1 MTISTPTARWA
12 NRSRCNEDTQRDVT
26 PSLAYASGWIPS
38 EKRNF
43 KQYPSVRV
51 LDYSGGHACPTLAEL
66 PPPAAIIDPHTL
78 LCHMTALA
86 SHIARNHFLG
96 LLASLWILAL
106 PGFAQVADTA
116 KLVHPEV
123 ADRISLTDPQRIE
136 VQQLLQA
143 RAEAIATAKDASD
156 RETARRTFDEKIL
169 AILNDEQKALFASLA
184 PSQKLTFQ
192 FREMKWDDV
201 LQWFAE
207 QQDLTLVMDR
217 TPPGVF
223 TYSDTRTY
231 SPAEG
236 IDLLNSVLMTRN
248 FTLVRREKM
257 LVVMELTDSIPLEL
271 IPRVTQEE
279 LVKRGRFELVSVIFP
294 LGGRPIDAVLN
305 EVKPYLSSYGRAVP
319 LAQGSQVLV
328 IETAGKMRTINELIA
343 SVPVPKPNP
352 KLEPTPPPQPVFTSY
367 PLGSL
372 DADRVLKTVQTL
384 IPSDRIT
391 VDPKTGV
398 LSAYVIP
405 DQHTAIKNAIEQM
418 IASATNLPGNET
430 VAYQSSKAIPDDF
443 RKQMLGIAPNAA
455 VVVAAN
461 RVLVTA
467 SPEDQKVVRAALA
480 GLDLQPVMDSRSM
493 KVFEIDPAIATAT
506 ETAIKAFLP
515 TAQVGANSAAGSLI
529 VRGTENDIHLAEEIL
544 QLWTRGHV
552 NKSLQLRAFP
562 LDRVADSKWLTSVQK
577 FLPDASAWL
586 SADGKQ
592 LMLLASAKDIAR
604 MDETLPQLLAL
615 LPKQSDRQWK
625 VYVLSKNQLAR
636 RALLTA
642 ELPSDLSTMKLV
654 DGTIKQ
660 ELLASGTPEQ
670 HALFAAFLET
680 MNQPGPTPPPSTGRI
695 HPIDVANSS
704 LVVQLLSA
712 EFPEAKITVDKA
724 DTSLTVIADEPTQKQ
739 VSERLAA
746 LVAELPKKTRMKLES
761 YSVAGMTASALNTAL
776 TPLLANAR
784 VSADATKNRLLISA
798 DEKTHED
805 IQSLVQALD
814 ATATADQQKLVV
826 VYPVQHATPTQI
838 KTILD
843 QIMVGTVILAD
854 DKLKQVVA
862 TGTIEAQATVKAT
875 VEQMDRPKANALSK
889 EVRTFDTKKVQASSF
904 LPVLQKLWPDMELA
918 ADNSANKIIA
928 SGSVDDL
935 AKLGQAMERLV
946 ASPDGSPQ
954 SVKTYAV
961 PAGDM
966 LTLASILGQIAPQ
979 AILSTDATSRTVTAW
994 ASDEQHQ
1001 RIEQALEQIS
1011 KTAQNAKVPAT
1022 YIVKPTQVASVQTAL
1037 LSLFPS
1043 ASVAGIATT
1052 GQLIVVASDEQQKR
1066 IAQVIEM
1073 LASGPNAA
1081 DRTVRVFRLD
1091 PERMDTATAVS
1102 GLQAVLPSQIRLE
1115 PNTANQTILAIG
1127 TPDELNLAAKKLEEL
1142 QQQLPEP
1149 DEVTTRVYAIR
1160 HGSTASALTVLQAMM
1175 PKVSMVQDA
1184 TTRTL
1189 SANAKKRDHDR
1200 IEAFLKD
1207 YDRTR
1212 EPATYMVKPTQAA
1225 AAQSSLKALFPF
1237 ADVTGDATTGQIVVV
1252 AESEQ
1257 QKQIAKVIEMLGT
1270 GPNAAERTVRVFGI
1284 DPSRVDLTALISTLQ
1299 STLPPN
1305 IRLEANA
1312 RNYSILAIG
1321 TPEDLNRVAVKLD
1334 EVLKQLPNPEP
1345 MTSVVYPLKHGTAAG
1360 AYALL
1365 TTLLP
1370 RTSIIQDATS
1380 KTIAATASRGEH
1392 DKIREV
1398 LATYDVPRQEQL
1410 ETQVY
1415 RLKQGNASG
1424 LASMLV
1430 TLMPQ
1435 GAFYGGRD
1443 DGVLVATAT
1452 KEQQE
1457 RIATIVKGYDAA
1469 GDGPE
1474 TRVFPLT
1481 KADAASLRTALAASS
1496 NKINVVA
1503 DAATNS
1509 LIVTASSNDLQR
1521 ISEVVKSIEQGE
1533 GSGKTTRYFPLG
1545 AADPLPLSR
1554 ALTESFPKAKFGADA
1569 TNGGLF
1575 ATGDEQELESISKIV
1590 SEVNQQPGK
1599 LPSFRAFPLKHA
1611 NAENVSKS
1619 LTTALGTRSTAGIT
1633 FQRDAKTVFAVGTK
1647 QDLTNIEQMI
1657 AQMDVPESGIN
1668 ARRLEIISLR
1678 GVDGKSIA
1686 TALESLFKDSAIPAE
1701 IKYDTINEQLFVT
1714 GDPRQLALIKES
1726 LQTLAPPKR
1735 ELAIFQLEDTDPNS
1749 FKIVADALFEDEPLN
1764 SSPSITIDSNQQQL
1778 LVRGTQEQIGMI
1790 RKLLTQLG
1798 EPGRTESLGTGSSP
1812 SNPSRLRVVPIHRNP
1827 KALLENVE
1835 RLWPMLR
1842 GNPIQVV
1849 DPKQINKEPA
1859 APPPAALPPQGNP
1872 NAGGLPALE
1881 SENRRR
1887 LVAIQPPEEIVAE
1900 QPSSL
1905 PPVIIVAGEQQW
1917 TIASDD
1923 PEALARLDQLLATL
1937 LNPIMEP
1944 YATAGNYSVYILRH
1958 SDAKQLAAL
1967 LTDLFRPSE
1976 RGSRTTF
1983 SEAMQR
1989 VKIVA
1994 DTRINALVIGGN
2006 RADRKVIE
2014 ELLGVFDSKDLIDR
2028 LQRITPILVPLQSA
2042 SAKNVSDIVKEV
2054 YKSQLTSGAG
2064 RDPLDIP
2071 EGVSSDVAT
2080 ILQQINAQ
2088 SSSPLLTLSIDDP
2101 SNTLVL
2107 RGPSELTEE
2116 VKAFITSLDQ
2126 QAASAPAR
2134 RVQVLRLESTNSKNL
2149 EKAMKL
2155 LYAK

>member
-1 MTISTPTARWA
+1 M
-12 NRSRCNEDTQRDVT
+12 N
-26 PSLAYASGWIPS
+26 
-38 EKRNF
+38 
-43 KQYPSVRV
+43 
-51 LDYSGGHACPTLAEL
+51 
-66 PPPAAIIDPHTL
+66 
-78 LCHMTALA
+78 ALEF
-86 SHIARNHFLG
+86 HLARNPFLG
-96 LLASLWILAL
+96 FLASLWFLAL
-106 PGFAQVADTA
+106 PVFAQVADTS

-123 ADRISLTDPQRIE
+123 ADRISLTDPQRTE

-143 RAEAIATAKDASD
+143 RAEAIAAAREPSE
-156 RETARRTFDEKIL
+156 RETVRRTFDEKIL
-169 AILNDEQKALFASLA
+169 AILNEDQKALFASLT

-515 TAQVGANSAAGSLI
+515 TAQVGANSASGSLI
-529 VRGTENDIHLAEEIL
+529 VRGSENDIHLAEEIL

-604 MDETLPQLLAL
+604 LDETLPQLLAL

-636 RALLTA
+636 RALLSA

-654 DGTIKQ
+654 DGTNKQ

-670 HALFAAFLET
+670 HAMFAAFLET
-680 MNQPGPTPPPSTGRI
+680 INQPGPTPPPSTGRI

-712 EFPEAKITVDKA
+712 EFPEAKFTVDKA
-724 DTSLTVIADEPTQKQ
+724 DTTLTVIAEEPTQKQ

-746 LVAELPKKTRMKLES
+746 LVSELPKKPRMKLES
-761 YSVAGMTASALNTAL
+761 YSVAGMTSSALNTAL
-776 TPLLANAR
+776 TPLLTNAR
-784 VSADATKNRLLISA
+784 VNVDATKNRLLISA

-826 VYPVQHATPTQI
+826 VYPVQHATPAQI

-875 VEQMDRPKANALSK
+875 IEQMDRPKANATTR
-889 EVRTFDTKKVQASSF
+889 EVRTYDTKKVQASSF

-979 AILSTDATSRTVTAW
+979 AIVSTDATSRTVTAW

-1037 LSLFPS
+1037 LSLFPN

-1066 IAQVIEM
+1066 IAQVVEM

-1189 SANAKKRDHDR
+1189 SANAKKREHDR

-1207 YDRTR
+1207 YDRPR

-1225 AAQSSLKALFPF
+1225 AAQSSLKALFPY
-1237 ADVTGDATTGQIVVV
+1237 ADVTGDATTGQLVVV

-1299 STLPPN
+1299 STLPPS

-1415 RLKQGNASG
+1415 RLKQGSASG

-1457 RIATIVKGYDAA
+1457 RVAAIVKGYDAA

-1611 NAENVSKS
+1611 NAENISKS
-1619 LTTALGTRSTAGIT
+1619 LTAALGARSTAGIS

-1678 GVDGKSIA
+1678 GVDGKSIS

-1798 EPGRTESLGTGSSP
+1798 EPGRTENLGTGSSP

-1827 KALLENVE
+1827 KALLEDVE

-1859 APPPAALPPQGNP
+1859 APPPAALPAQGNP
-1872 NAGGLPALE
+1872 NAGGRPALE

-1887 LVAIQPPEEIVAE
+1887 LVATQPPEEIVAE

-1923 PEALARLDQLLATL
+1923 PDALARLDQLLATL

-1958 SDAKQLAAL
+1958 SDAKQLATL

>member
-38 EKRNF
+38 EKRDF
-43 KQYPSVRV
+43 KQYPFVRV
-51 LDYSGGHACPTLAEL
+51 LDYSGDHACPTLAEL
-66 PPPAAIIDPHTL
+66 PPPAAMIDPHTL

-96 LLASLWILAL
+96 LIASLWILAL

-156 RETARRTFDEKIL
+156 KETARRTFDEKIL

-294 LGGRPIDAVLN
+294 LGGRPIEAVLN
-305 EVKPYLSSYGRAVP
+305 EVKSYLSTYGRAVP
-319 LAQGSQVLV
+319 LAQGTQVLV
-328 IETAGKMRTINELIA
+328 VETAGKMRTINELIA
-343 SVPVPKPNP
+343 SVPVPKAVQKP
-352 KLEPTPPPQPVFTSY
+352 EPTPPPQPIFTSY

-391 VDPKTGV
+391 VDPRTGI

-430 VAYQSSKAIPDDF
+430 VAYQSSKTIPDDF

-467 SPEDQKVVRAALA
+467 SPEDQRIVRAALA
-480 GLDLQPVMDSRSM
+480 GLDMQPVVDSRTM
-493 KVFEIDPAIATAT
+493 KVFEIDPAIASAT

-529 VRGTENDIHLAEEIL
+529 VRGTEKDIQLAEEIL
-544 QLWTRGHV
+544 QLWTRGHA

-562 LDRVADSKWLTSVQK
+562 LDRVADSKWLITVQK
-577 FLPDASAWL
+577 LLPDANAWL

-592 LMLLASAKDIAR
+592 LMVLAPEKDISR
-604 MDETLPQLLAL
+604 LDETLPQLLAL
-615 LPKQSDRQWK
+615 IPKQVDRQWK
-625 VYVLSKNQLAR
+625 VYILTKNQLAR
-636 RALLTA
+636 RTLLTA
-642 ELPSDLSTMKLV
+642 ELPSDLSTMKFV
-654 DGTIKQ
+654 DGSNKQ
-660 ELLASGTPEQ
+660 ELLAAGTTEQ
-670 HALFAAFLET
+670 HALFASFLET
-680 MNQPGPTPPPSTGRI
+680 MDQPGMIPTPATARI
-695 HPIDVANSS
+695 YPIDVANSS
-704 LVVQLLSA
+704 LVVQLLTA
-712 EFPEAKITVDKA
+712 EFPEAKISVDKSE
-724 DTSLTVIADEPTQKQ
+724 TMLTVIADEPTQKQ
-739 VSERLAA
+739 VSERLTATI
-746 LVAELPKKTRMKLES
+746 AELPKKPRMKLES
-761 YSVAGMTASALNTAL
+761 YSVAGMTASALNTSL

-784 VSADATKNRLLISA
+784 VNVDATKNRLLISA
-798 DEKTHED
+798 DEQTHED
-805 IQSLVQALD
+805 IQTMVQALD
-814 ATATADQQKLVV
+814 ATTTAEQQKIVV

-843 QIMVGTVILAD
+843 QIIVGTVILAD

-875 VEQMDRPKANALSK
+875 VEQMDRPRANAMSK

-918 ADNSANKIIA
+918 ADNSANRIIA
-928 SGSVDDL
+928 SGSVEDL
-935 AKLGQAMERLV
+935 AKLSQAMERLV

-961 PAGDM
+961 AAGDM

-979 AILSTDATSRTVTAW
+979 ALVSTDATSRTVTAW

-1001 RIEQALEQIS
+1001 RIAQALEQIS
-1011 KTAQNAKVPAT
+1011 KTAQNAKTPAT
-1022 YIVKPTQVASVQTAL
+1022 YIVKPTQVTSVQTAL
-1037 LSLFPS
+1037 QTLFPS

-1052 GQLIVVASDEQQKR
+1052 GQLIVVTSDEQQKR

-1091 PERMDTATAVS
+1091 PERMDTATAIS

-1115 PNTANQTILAIG
+1115 PNTSNQTILAIG
-1127 TPDELNLAAKKLEEL
+1127 TPDELDLAAKKLEEL
-1142 QQQLPEP
+1142 KQQIPEP
-1149 DEVTTRVYAIR
+1149 DELTTRVYPLR
-1160 HGSTASALTVLQAMM
+1160 HGSTTSALTMLQTIM

-1189 SANAKKRDHDR
+1189 SANAKPRDHDR
-1200 IEAFLKD
+1200 ITAFLKE
-1207 YDRTR
+1207 YDRPR
-1212 EPATYMVKPTQAA
+1212 EPATYVVKPSQAA
-1225 AAQSSLKALFPF
+1225 AAQSSLKALFPY
-1237 ADVTGDATTGQIVVV
+1237 ADITGDATTGQLVVV

-1257 QKQIAKVIEMLGT
+1257 QKQIAKVVAMLGT

-1305 IRLEANA
+1305 IRIEANP

-1321 TPEDLNRVAVKLD
+1321 TPEELNLVAVKLD
-1334 EVLKQLPNPEP
+1334 EVMKQLPNPEP

-1392 DKIREV
+1392 EKIREV
-1398 LATYDVPRQEQL
+1398 LATYDVQRQEQL

-1415 RLKQGNASG
+1415 RLKQGNAYG
-1424 LASMLV
+1424 LASVLV

-1452 KEQQE
+1452 KEQQQ
-1457 RIATIVKGYDAA
+1457 RIATIVNGYDTA
-1469 GDGPE
+1469 GEGSE

-1481 KADAASLRTALAASS
+1481 KADAASLKTALAASS
-1496 NKINVVA
+1496 TKINVVA
-1503 DAATNS
+1503 DTATNS
-1509 LIVTASSNDLQR
+1509 LIVTAASNDLQR
-1521 ISEVVKSIEQGE
+1521 ISDVVKSVDQGE

-1545 AADPLPLSR
+1545 AADPLALSR
-1554 ALTESFPKAKFGADA
+1554 ALIESFPKAKFGADA

-1575 ATGDEQELESISKIV
+1575 ATSNEQELESISKIV

-1611 NAENVSKS
+1611 NAESVAKS

-1633 FQRDAKTVFAVGTK
+1633 YQRDAKTVFAVGAK

-1657 AQMDVPESGIN
+1657 AQMDVPESGEN

-1678 GVDGKSIA
+1678 GVDGKSIS

-1701 IKYDTINEQLFVT
+1701 IKYDTLNEQLFIT
-1714 GDPRQLALIKES
+1714 ADPKQLAMITDS
-1726 LQTLAPPKR
+1726 LKKLTPPKR
-1735 ELAIFQLEDTDPNS
+1735 ELAILQLEDNDPYS
-1749 FKIVADALFEDEPLN
+1749 FKIMAEALFADEPLN
-1764 SSPSITIDSNQQQL
+1764 STPSITVDGNQQQL
-1778 LVRGTQEQIGMI
+1778 LVRGTQEQINMI
-1790 RKLLTQLG
+1790 RKLSTQLG
-1798 EPGRTESLGTGSSP
+1798 EQSRIDPVKSDTTS

-1827 KALLENVE
+1827 KPLLEDVE
-1835 RLWPMLR
+1835 RLWPLLR

-1849 DPKQINKEPA
+1849 DPKEISKEPA
-1859 APPPAALPPQGNP
+1859 VPPQAIPNTSDLPTAEFEGRSRYVAVQPPADTN
-1872 NAGGLPALE
+1872 
-1881 SENRRR
+1881 SE
-1887 LVAIQPPEEIVAE
+1887 
-1900 QPSSL
+1900 PSNSL
-1905 PPVIIVAGEQQW
+1905 PPVIVVTGENQW

-1923 PEALARLDQLLATL
+1923 PDALARLDQLLATL

-1958 SDAKQLAAL
+1958 SDAKQLATL

-1976 RGSRTTF
+1976 RSSRNPV
-1983 SEAMQR
+1983 SDALQR

-2126 QAASAPAR
+2126 QAAAAPAR

-2149 EKAMKL
+2149 EKALKL
-2155 LYAK
+2155 LYSK